1 MLDPSQLHDAV
12 RREGGL
18 SRRLF
23 LAYAASLSSTCL
35 TLQRARGGAPP
46 ARFVNDPFSLGVAS
60 GDPAPRSVVLWTRLA
75 PAPLEP
81 FGGMPAENV
90 EVHWEIARD
99 EAFQSIVDRGTTVAT
114 PQLAHAVHVEPA
126 GLQPDRWYW
135 YRFRAGDA
143 ESPVGRTRTLPRR
156 TATPDEVKFAFASCQ
171 HLEAGWYT
179 AYEQMAADALDLVF
193 HLGDYI
199 YEGRGKAGGVRRH
212 QGREIRSLADYR
224 IRHAQYKTDP
234 LLQAMHAQCPW
245 IVVWDDHE
253 VDNNY
258 ASDIAE
264 QGNIDPV
271 EFLVRRANAY
281 QAYYEH
287 MPLRRRSLPRGPHL
301 QLYRKFAWGRLA
313 EFFGLDTRQ
322 HRSDQPNG
330 DGRQPLNDA
339 ARSSANTMLGH
350 AQRDWLQQGLL
361 SSTGAWNGLAQQVMM
376 AVVDQADGPDE
387 LFSMDSWSGYVQER
401 DQLMRFLRQRRVANP
416 VVLTG
421 DIHTNWVNDLRIDD
435 RREDSPVT
443 ATEFVGTSISSGGN
457 GADNAPRRESLMAE
471 NPGVRFF
478 NGQRGYVRCTV
489 TKDRWQSDYQVVDQ
503 VTQPGG
509 RVTTRASFVVESGQP
524 GAQPA

>member
-1 MLDPSQLHDAV
+1 
-12 RREGGL
+12 
-18 SRRLF
+18 
-23 LAYAASLSSTCL
+23 
-35 TLQRARGGAPP
+35 
-46 ARFVNDPFSLGVAS
+46 
-60 GDPAPRSVVLWTRLA
+60 
-75 PAPLEP
+75 
-81 FGGMPAENV
+81 
-90 EVHWEIARD
+90 D
-99 EAFQSIVDRGTTVAT
+99 ED
-114 PQLAHAVHVEPA
+114 
-126 GLQPDRWYW
+126 
-135 YRFRAGDA
+135 
-143 ESPVGRTRTLPRR
+143 
-156 TATPDEVKFAFASCQ
+156 
-171 HLEAGWYT
+171 
-179 AYEQMAADALDLVF
+179 LDLVV

-199 YEGRGKAGGVRRH
+199 YEYGGEDGRVRKHAGG
-212 QGREIRSLADYR
+212 EIESLADYR
-224 IRHAQYKTDP
+224 IRHSQYKTDP
-234 LLQAMHAQCPW
+234 HLQAMHARCPW
-245 IVVWDDHE
+245 LVTWDDHE

-258 ASDIAE
+258 ANDICE
-264 QGNIDPV
+264 DERVDPAA
-271 EFLVRRANAY
+271 FLARRANAY

-361 SSTGAWNGLAQQVMM
+361 SSTGAWNVLAQQVMM

-421 DIHTNWVNDLRIDD
+421 DIHTNWVNDPAPAARG
-435 RREDSPVT
+435 EASPVP
-443 ATEFVGTSISSGGN
+443 APESVGTPIPSGGT
-457 GADNAPRRESLMAE
+457 GAANAPRRESLMAE